1 MSTPWEQRVRR
12 AAASAR
18 VINLGGGLPS
28 AAQFPRAEL
37 TASFLRVLGVSGG
50 FALQY
55 GWAEGLAS
63 LRAAIARRLV
73 ARGARVTPDDV
84 IITNGAQDAISIATQ
99 LLLRRGQ
106 SIGVEATTY
115 PAALD
120 LFRQRGLRPVSL
132 AQGRVCY
139 VMTSLNN
146 PAGTALDAEARASL
160 LARGVPIIED
170 DAYGDLTFD
179 GKTVPLL
186 LAAAPSRTYHVGTF
200 SKTLCPGLRVGW
212 LVVPPG
218 HRKRAVTIKEAN
230 DLQANSLAQAVVSDY
245 LGHADFEQ
253 RLEVLRRFYRRRA
266 TRLAKAVRRELPS
279 WRFRF
284 PDGGFCLWIDTDA
297 RVSERRFSE
306 LALEEGASFDAGS
319 AFTASDARGA
329 TRLRLCFSLAAP
341 ETFERGVKRLARA
354 WARATRATSSRRR
367 RPGSRRAATTP

>member
-1 MSTPWEQRVRR
+1 MSATWEQRVRR
-12 AAASAR
+12 AAASSR

-28 AAQFPRAEL
+28 AVQFPRAAL
-37 TASFLRVLGVSGG
+37 ASSFFRVLGVSDG

-55 GWAEGLAS
+55 GWAEGQES
-63 LRAAIARRLV
+63 LRALVARRLI
-73 ARGARVTPDDV
+73 ARGARVTADDV

-120 LFRQRGLRPVSL
+120 LFRERGLRPVSL
-132 AQGRVCY
+132 GQGRACY

-146 PAGTALDAEARASL
+146 PAGTALDAEVRASL

-179 GKTVPLL
+179 GKTAPLL
-186 LAAAPSRTYHVGTF
+186 LSAAPGRTYHVGTF

-212 LVVPPG
+212 LVVPRAY
-218 HRKRAVTIKEAN
+218 RKRAVTIKEAN

-245 LGHADFEQ
+245 LRHADFEQ
-253 RLEVLRRFYRRRA
+253 RLDVLRRFYRRRA
-266 TRLAKAVRRELPS
+266 ALMARAVRRELPS

-319 AFTASDARGA
+319 AFTASPAQGP

-341 ETFERGVKRLARA
+341 ETFERGVRRLARA
-354 WARATRATSSRRR
+354 WARATRAARHVRR
-367 RPGSRRAATTP
+367 